1 MTVQQHNW
9 QPSTPAARAMS
20 PQPVELD
27 SVLDRGQVWRGRHWP
42 EREQRGLQTGHAG
55 LDELLAEQGWPRG
68 ALTEVLYRQHGIGEM
83 QLLVPALVELSRQDR
98 WIMLIAP
105 PFAPNA
111 AALEAA
117 GVDTSR
123 LLIVHPGSVRNLL
136 WTLEE
141 SLHSGT
147 CSAVLAWPRQLEPKS
162 VRRLQLAAEKG
173 GSLGLLFRPEQQAD
187 EASPAALRLR
197 LAPASRGLTE
207 VTVLKQ
213 RGGWGQTPAQLD
225 LGLATPKPRQTAD
238 ADTRAEVIQGPW
250 QG

>member
-1 MTVQQHNW
+1 MTVQQQNW
-9 QPSTPAARAMS
+9 QPETAMTRAL
-20 PQPVELD
+20 PCHTGGLD
-27 SVLDRGQVWRGRHWP
+27 SVLDHSQVWRGRHWP
-42 EREQRGLQTGHAG
+42 DRAQRGVKTGHAG
-55 LDELLAEQGWPRG
+55 LDELLAEQGWPSG

-105 PFAPNA
+105 PFALNA

-123 LLIVHPGSVRNLL
+123 LLIVQPGSVRNLL

-147 CSAVLAWPRQLEPKS
+147 CSAVLAWPQQLEPKA

-173 GSLGLLFRPEQQAD
+173 GSLGLLFRPDTQAGQS
-187 EASPAALRLR
+187 SPAALRLQIAA
-197 LAPASRGLTE
+197 APGGLTE

-213 RGGWGQTPAQLD
+213 RGGWGQPPTQLD
-225 LGLATPKPRQTAD
+225 LGLAEPAPQPHAAPRA
-238 ADTRAEVIQGPW
+238 AIIQGPW
-250 QG
+250 TAS